1 MKSLQMLPML
11 LVLTVA
17 AAGSSVYAQDSA
29 VKPAEPRTRAQV
41 KMETVEFL
49 KTHRWDE
56 VAENW
61 VLKSGVEPPTGVK
74 TRAEIK
80 AETNQFLR
88 NNRWDEATSSWVSL
102 KGKPREL
109 STLTRAQMRA
119 ETNQF
124 IRTHDFD
131 EETATWVARPQPKK
145 KK

>member
-1 MKSLQMLPML
+1 MFLA
-11 LVLTVA
+11 LTVA
-17 AAGSSVYAQDSA
+17 AAGGSVYAQDAA
-29 VKPAEPRTRAQV
+29 VNAAAPLTRVQM
-41 KMETVEFL
+41 KMDTAEFL

-56 VAENW
+56 AAENW

-80 AETNQFLR
+80 ADSDQFLR
-88 NNRWDEATSSWVSL
+88 NNRWDEATGSWVSL

-124 IRTHDFD
+124 IRTHRFD
-131 EETATWVARPQPKK
+131 EATLTWVDKPQPKK
-145 KK
+145 K